1 MELSVFYIKE
11 LTCPPK
17 SHFHL
22 QTQHVMDPQKM
33 DHNRHHLKRSCHQD
47 HVIRDHFEQDKL
59 KSNFLNLLLE
69 IIDLNI
75 IPDFVKSVYM
85 GTIKKA

>member
-1 MELSVFYIKE
+1 MFDKYFHIRFTRIGTVSFYIKE

-47 HVIRDHFEQDKL
+47 HVTRDHFEQDKL
-59 KSNFLNLLLE
+59 KSNFLNSLLE
-69 IIDLNI
+69 IMDLNI
-75 IPDFVKSVYM
+75 AIM
-85 GTIKKA
+85 